1 MPVSCLRNAA
11 TTVSEAR
18 EDKNMTVVLASK
30 DPGVIRVAITLDG
43 KPLSIADIP
52 ERGANVMCAVT
63 NLATVLTANGKV
75 QIAEAVAHMME
86 SVFEVKETEV

>member
-1 MPVSCLRNAA
+1 MNAA

-30 DPGVIRVAITLDG
+30 DHGVLRVAITLDG

-63 NLATVLTANGKV
+63 NLATVLTANDKV

-86 SVFEVKETEV
+86 NVFEVKELEDK